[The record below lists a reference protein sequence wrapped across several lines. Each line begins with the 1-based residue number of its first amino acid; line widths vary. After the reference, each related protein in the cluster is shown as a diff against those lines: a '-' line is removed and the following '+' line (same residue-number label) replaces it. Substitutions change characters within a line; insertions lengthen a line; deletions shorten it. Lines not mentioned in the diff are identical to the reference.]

1 MGTTRRPIPPW
12 TATSTSEGCVNEFES
27 RFSEKALSCH
37 VSCGMY
43 GIFASA
49 FQEEI
54 LSSIDGPPLCAGEEE
69 GRVQSV
75 VSHDIISYN
84 ILATILCRL
93 LAFSRVN
100 VFLRPSFS
108 DRTTD
113 NLHAKS
119 ANNE

>member
-1 MGTTRRPIPPW
+1 MNLSPDSVKKP
-12 TATSTSEGCVNEFES
+12 CHVM
-27 RFSEKALSCH
+27 SCH

-43 GIFASA
+43 GTFASA
-49 FQEEI
+49 FQEGI
-54 LSSIDGPPLCAGEEE
+54 SSSIDGPPLCAGEEE

-100 VFLRPSFS
+100 VFLRHRNLALVI
-108 DRTTD
+108 DRATD
-113 NLHAKS
+113 KRQLAC
-119 ANNE
+119 